1 MPTGDINFAKEGTKR
16 EDGWLEFNVAHR
28 GGVHVLQMC
37 YASLYSSP
45 CMIRVGET
53 KDDLFVSVAYDTT
66 PPIDIRSNSTGSHGS
81 SRSEWFLNEGTFD
94 LDVDAVA
101 TDDTNSIFITKV
113 AFKAHRQFPN
123 IESFRFVPESLWLK
137 NNQSNGSRRRSRN
150 SRSSSS
156 SNRRVWTQF
165 SKSSGRLARQRQ
177 LQTIN
182 AEDRSARWRTSPTA
196 VTFTFEIGI
205 EHEHGASHQDVI
217 AVMDTFLQGK
227 PIKFV
232 YGECHDSVSIE
243 GTLIGTLRSFMR
255 K

>member
-1 MPTGDINFAKEGTKR
+1 
-16 EDGWLEFNVAHR
+16 
-28 GGVHVLQMC
+28 
-37 YASLYSSP
+37 
-45 CMIRVGET
+45 MIRVGET

-66 PPIDIRSNSTGSHGS
+66 PPIDIRSTSTTDSHIS
-81 SRSEWFLNEGTFD
+81 NRSEWFLDEGTFD

-113 AFKAHRQFPN
+113 AFKARRQFPN
-123 IESFRFVPESLWLK
+123 IESFRFIPEPLWLQQ
-137 NNQSNGSRRRSRN
+137 NQSHGSRRRRSRN
-150 SRSSSS
+150 SSIQS
-156 SNRRVWTQF
+156 SNRRLWTQF
-165 SKSSGRLARQRQ
+165 SNSSGRLARRRQ

-182 AEDRSARWRTSPTA
+182 AEDRSARWRKSPTA

-205 EHEHGASHQDVI
+205 EHEQHDDI

-243 GTLIGTLRSFMR
+243 GSLIGTLRSLLR
-255 K
+255 